1 MTPVSDL
8 LWSFLPVDKLES
20 VLVEVIDEL
29 LEVGVVGLR
38 SQTLSSNPLYF
49 IPVHKRFSQLFAD
62 SFSMPVSRETFYCH

>member
-1 MTPVSDL
+1 MITSYTYDPDCDL
-8 LWSFLPVDKLES
+8 ILSFLPVDELEG

-49 IPVHKRFSQLFAD
+49 IPAHNRFSQIFVD
-62 SFSMPVSRETFYCH
+62 SLSMPVS